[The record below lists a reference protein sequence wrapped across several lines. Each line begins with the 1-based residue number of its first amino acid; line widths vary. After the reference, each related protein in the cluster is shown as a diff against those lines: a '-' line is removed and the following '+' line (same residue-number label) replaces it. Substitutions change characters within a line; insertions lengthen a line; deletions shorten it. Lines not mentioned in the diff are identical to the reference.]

1 MNDKE
6 KTNEELK
13 DFPFLRDLKEQEE
26 GFELPFNYFTDLSEE
41 VMNKIHSKSSTHW
54 DWSNWPRYWLEQL
67 MFPHFA
73 LKLATLTGVVV
84 TLFVLL
90 LPKNNQTNLV
100 AEKELSSEVIQKY
113 VLANLEEFDTDLFTN
128 LLDETDE
135 NQELLE
141 ESLPP
146 TELDQMLEEIID
158 DIDISD
164 LEELL

>member
-13 DFPFLRDLKEQEE
+13 DFPFLKDLKEQEE
-26 GFELPFNYFTDLSEE
+26 GFELPFNYFTGLSEE
-41 VMNKIHSKSSTHW
+41 VMTKIHSKNKTRW
-54 DWSNWPRYWLEQL
+54 DWSAWSRHWLEQL
-67 MFPHFA
+67 MSPHFV
-73 LKLATLTGVVV
+73 LRLAALTGVVV

-90 LPKNNQTNLV
+90 LPKSNQTNLV

-128 LLDETDE
+128 LLDETNE
-135 NQELLE
+135 NQELPE
-141 ESLPP
+141 ENLPP